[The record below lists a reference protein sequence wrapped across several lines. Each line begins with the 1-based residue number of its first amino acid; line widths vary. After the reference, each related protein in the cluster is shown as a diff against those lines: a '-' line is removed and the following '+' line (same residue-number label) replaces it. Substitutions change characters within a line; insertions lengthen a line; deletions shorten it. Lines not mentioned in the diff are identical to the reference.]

1 MQVEGWKPG
10 DGLRQRKAAQKEDP
24 QGDVVPEGMDTARPI
39 LASLS
44 VRVIL
49 LLLALFAVMHVFLWK
64 VVYDFAMD
72 TNHERL
78 RGSVGKAIDSL
89 YTFLEHL

>member
-1 MQVEGWKPG
+1 MT
-10 DGLRQRKAAQKEDP
+10 RANAAW
-24 QGDVVPEGMDTARPI
+24 GV
-39 LASLS
+39 LA
-44 VRVIL
+44 V
-49 LLLALFAVMHVFLWK
+49 LLALFGIMHLFLWK

-78 RGSVGKAIDSL
+78 RGSVRQAIDSL